1 MRAILVRHGESE
13 GNQQGIIQGR
23 LESQLT
29 ARGLR
34 QSFALAAE
42 LADLSVPH
50 IYTSPA
56 LRAQGTANV
65 LASELRSQT
74 TVDER
79 LQERDFGPLQG
90 LNVIEAQKTHPELF
104 NTLLSGEPHRVTP
117 EGECLDNVSRRLFSC
132 LNDLNERHRND
143 TVIIVTHGHA
153 LEIVLWQLKGALI
166 TDDLRQYGHQN
177 CSYSIVDIEGE
188 CISLAKWGIATHL
201 RDIR

>member
-34 QSFALAAE
+34 QSFALAAA
-42 LADLSVPH
+42 LADLSIAH

-65 LASELRSQT
+65 LASELHSQI

-79 LQERDFGPLQG
+79 LQERDFGLLQG
-90 LNVIEAQKTHPELF
+90 KNVLEARKQHPELF
-104 NTLLSGEPHRVTP
+104 AALLSGDPQRVSAQ
-117 EGECLDNVSRRLFSC
+117 GESLDNVNNRLFSC
-132 LNDLNERHRND
+132 LKALNERHQND
-143 TVIIVTHGHA
+143 TVVIVSHGHA
-153 LEIVLWQLKGALI
+153 LEIAIWQLKGALI
-166 TDDLRQYGHQN
+166 TEDLRQYGHQN
-177 CSYSIVDIEGE
+177 CSYSIMNIEGE
-188 CISLAKWGIATHL
+188 CIKLVKWGIATHL
-201 RDIR
+201 RNIR

>member
-13 GNQQGIIQGR
+13 GNQQGLIQGR

-42 LADLSVPH
+42 LADLSVAH
-50 IYTSPA
+50 IYSSPA

-65 LASELRSQT
+65 LASELHCQI

-79 LQERDFGPLQG
+79 LQERDFGLLQG
-90 LNVIEAQKTHPELF
+90 KNVLEARKQHPELF
-104 NTLLSGEPHRVTP
+104 AALLSGDPQRVSTQ
-117 EGECLDNVSRRLFSC
+117 GESLDNVNNRLFSC
-132 LNDLNERHRND
+132 LKALNERHQND
-143 TVIIVTHGHA
+143 TVIIVSHGHA
-153 LEIVLWQLKGALI
+153 LEIAIWQLKGALI

-177 CSYSIVDIEGE
+177 CSYSIMNISGE
-188 CISLAKWGIATHL
+188 CINLVKWGVATHL
-201 RDIR
+201 RNI

>member
-42 LADLSVPH
+42 LADLSVAH
-50 IYTSPA
+50 IYSSPA

-65 LASELRSQT
+65 LASELHSQI

-79 LQERDFGPLQG
+79 LQERDFGLLQG
-90 LNVIEAQKTHPELF
+90 KNVLEARKQHPELF
-104 NTLLSGEPHRVTP
+104 AALLSGDPQRVSAQ
-117 EGECLDNVSRRLFSC
+117 GESLNNVNNRLFSC
-132 LNDLNERHRND
+132 LKTLNERHQND
-143 TVIIVTHGHA
+143 TVIIVSHGHA
-153 LEIVLWQLKGALI
+153 LEIAIWQLKGALI

-177 CSYSIVDIEGE
+177 CSYSIMNISAE
-188 CISLAKWGIATHL
+188 CINLVKWGVATHL
-201 RDIR
+201 RNI